1 MVAFYIMSSGTHPY
15 ERNGETFLTE
25 CNIVH
30 DSPDLSAV
38 QDKVACDI
46 VASMLAADPPKRP
59 SAAQLLR

>member
-25 CNIVH
+25 WNIVH

-38 QDKVACDI
+38 QDMAPYAWPGTNSRNWV
-46 VASMLAADPPKRP
+46 
-59 SAAQLLR
+59 